1 VSIAYFEPGSERK
14 DALPVYEISFLMF
27 DNGVSRKLRID
38 YGDFALQ
45 GELTQIAFHE
55 PSKCDQK

>member
-1 VSIAYFEPGSERK
+1 
-14 DALPVYEISFLMF
+14 MF

-55 PSKCDQK
+55 RSKCDQK